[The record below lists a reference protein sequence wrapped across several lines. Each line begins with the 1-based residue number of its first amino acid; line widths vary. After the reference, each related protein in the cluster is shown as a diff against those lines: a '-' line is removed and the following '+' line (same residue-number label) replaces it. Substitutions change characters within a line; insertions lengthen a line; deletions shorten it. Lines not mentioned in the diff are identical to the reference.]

1 VDPNI
6 KVGNDVAGR
15 RARQE
20 TDSCILTMR
29 QGEGMAKKR
38 DKTSRIKT

>member
-6 KVGNDVAGR
+6 KGGNDVAGR

-20 TDSCILTMR
+20 TGCILTMR